1 MTTSLPPTEALFHM
15 TAKVFKRSEGR
26 SAVAAAAYRSASRL
40 HDARTGQ
47 VFDYRSKP
55 VVMSLLACPP
65 DAPEWVKDREMLWNR
80 AEEAE
85 RRKDAVV
92 ARECEISIPRDIS
105 QDQWQAFAYAVAAS
119 YVEVGAIADIAIHC
133 PADAYGE
140 PQPHLHVMLTT
151 RSLDAS
157 TASGFSA
164 KKNDALAA
172 IFESGGRRGGNRG
185 EALKIERAR
194 VAAVMNEFLAAAG
207 SGRRASHESNA
218 DRGIEREPEPTLGE
232 KRMHAVKNRKRH
244 DRKSALVS
252 GMRNVKTI
260 ENLRDTIEEELMENF
275 PKYQAFEEVRDG
287 ISPHKKQN
295 FKASLLEKRFPGIG
309 SKIGQFESQIHLVD
323 IKNPFITKV
332 AMRDGG
338 WVEVQGNRIRRYG
351 NPGGNAIGLTAIIS
365 DHVGADDIE
374 FLEEQQSIQKKG
386 SGIRQRRAATD
397 PAPEV
402 AMPQV
407 ESCADR
413 WRSRGYFDIT
423 ESPDG
428 CWIAIGSCRI
438 QDLGD
443 ELRIHGKC
451 NDAAGRAL
459 LQKAIDEWGSEVE
472 IYGSREFKDSIWR
485 EAQRSG
491 VQVFDQ
497 ATGQLYEPSA
507 DVRKAFEADRAKAAA
522 DVVDL
527 ADVKA
532 AKAVAT
538 LVREAASGEVAALA
552 KLEMNDPD
560 LTDFVTLHLD
570 DDQRA
575 KLAGKPEGA
584 IIDALPAF
592 RELGKA
598 AREADDAKGK
608 SRATGPRP
616 VTAPPEFLGQDNQSL
631 EMQAE
636 MARALAINADPEF
649 ADDGDVV
656 DYTAEATKHAQQEAD
671 RKHDRKPS

>member
-47 VFDYRSKP
+47 DFDYRSKP
-55 VVMSLLACPP
+55 VVMSMLACPP

-92 ARECEISIPRDIS
+92 ARECEISIPRDIPEH
-105 QDQWQAFAYAVAAS
+105 QWQAFAYAVAAA
-119 YVEVGAIADIAIHC
+119 YTDAGAIADIAIHC

-140 PQPHLHVMLTT
+140 PQPHVHIMLTT
-151 RSLDAS
+151 RALDAS
-157 TASGFSA
+157 SASGFA
-164 KKNDALAA
+164 ATKNDNLAA
-172 IFESGGRRGGNRG
+172 IFESGGRRGGTKG
-185 EALKIERAR
+185 EALKTERAR
-194 VAAVMNEFLAAAG
+194 VAAVMNDFLAAAG
-207 SGRRASHESNA
+207 TDRRASHESNA

-232 KRMHAVKNRKRH
+232 QRMHAVKNRKRH

-252 GMRNVKTI
+252 GMRNAKTI
-260 ENLRDTIEEELMENF
+260 ENLRDTIEEKLMQTNPKHQIENGLK
-275 PKYQAFEEVRDG
+275 PRR
-287 ISPHKKQN
+287 KQD
-295 FKASLLEKRFPGIG
+295 FKAKLLQDRFLGIEG
-309 SKIGQFESQIHLVD
+309 ID
-323 IKNPFITKV
+323 IDALHMIDIRRPDITKIST
-332 AMRDGG
+332 RDGG
-338 WVEVQGNRIRRYG
+338 WVEVQGRRVRRYG
-351 NPGGNAIGLTAIIS
+351 TSGYAIPLAAALASHVNANE
-365 DHVGADDIE
+365 VE
-374 FLEEQQSIQKKG
+374 FLAEEQAIQKKG
-386 SGIRQRRAATD
+386 SGIRERRKVDD

-428 CWIAIGSCRI
+428 CWISIGSCRL

-472 IYGSREFKDSIWR
+472 IYGSKEFKDSIWR

-527 ADVKA
+527 ADVTA

-538 LVREAASGEVAALA
+538 LVKEAASGEVAALA

-592 RELGKA
+592 RELGKT
-598 AREADDAKGK
+598 ARETDDAKGK
-608 SRATGPRP
+608 SRATRPRP
-616 VTAPPEFLGQDNQSL
+616 VTAPPEFGDVTQDNESL
-631 EMQAE
+631 EARAE
-636 MARALAINADPEF
+636 MARVLAIDDDF
-649 ADDGDVV
+649 DLADDGDVV
-656 DYTAEATKHAQQEAD
+656 DYTAEANKRLNREAD